1 MTRRSRLPTV
11 LRLERLEQNRAL
23 GELAEAL
30 GRARTVRSELAGA
43 ERARAESELA
53 ARPREKRPVVA
64 ATLQAALERAGAWMA
79 CAAALEPRVA
89 AAEVHLERK
98 RETATRHRLRIRGL
112 ERALARREAELRM
125 ERRRRET
132 RGVDDLVRA
141 ARQVSETE
149 HA

>member
-30 GRARTVRSELAGA
+30 GHARTVRSELAGA
-43 ERARAESELA
+43 ERDRGEAELQ
-53 ARPREKRPVVA
+53 ARPQEKRPVVV

-79 CAAALEPRVA
+79 CAAALKPRVA
-89 AAEVHLERK
+89 AAEAHLEK
-98 RETATRHRLRIRGL
+98 RREKATRHRLRIQGL

-132 RGVDDLVRA
+132 RGVDELVRA